1 MPFKLNVMPINY
13 YLCYDQLSQKDNF
26 KAGKIKIDLM
36 QKSKCM
42 ARLISKGN
50 LSNCKII
57 IDLI

>member
-1 MPFKLNVMPINY
+1 MPINY
-13 YLCYDQLSQKDNF
+13 HLCYDQLSQKDNF
-26 KAGKIKIDLM
+26 KAEKIKIDLM

-57 IDLI
+57 IDLM